1 MTKKNITVLELTKW
15 LSEIPNFF
23 LTIPKMDNDSN
34 NENKNGKKEF
44 AEVCPNVKSIISDL
58 YYNISNSFTDIDKLN
73 FLSLSYSDKNENYLR
88 VVLMVAY
95 LFSNDLFKGEGDF
108 AERMV
113 SFLKEEKFKKLS
125 DLVKYDDLFLDSDR
139 KEELVRFV
147 LQYLE
152 ILPINESENYFLDR
166 LEAIDSIKRAE
177 VVEKSRLVQ
186 ERAKKIREEIERKRL
201 EELAEASK
209 MSRE

>member
-1 MTKKNITVLELTKW
+1 
-15 LSEIPNFF
+15 
-23 LTIPKMDNDSN
+23 
-34 NENKNGKKEF
+34 
-44 AEVCPNVKSIISDL
+44 
-58 YYNISNSFTDIDKLN
+58 
-73 FLSLSYSDKNENYLR
+73 
-88 VVLMVAY
+88 MVAY